1 VSLTVV
7 DPPPWA
13 TIQDAGRPAV
23 RHAGVPPSGAMDP
36 DALALVNLALG
47 NRSGDAAMEW
57 ALGPGTL
64 RTEASITICCSG
76 THSLVSLGRDPLPP
90 WTTRTL
96 PAGATLTLAPPAP
109 DRFAY
114 LAVRGG
120 LTVPPVLGS
129 RSTYVPAGF
138 GGYQGRLLRRGDEIP
153 TGTPGAPAALPFTIP
168 PVLRTRREEPMHFV
182 RGPEASCLSEEQ
194 WSTLV
199 DTPWEVGPESDRT
212 GLRLVGPS
220 LPPTLAADF
229 PSAPVCPGT
238 VQMPPGGAPVVLM
251 PDGPTIGGYPRVA
264 VVISTD
270 LGRLAMTPPGRAVR
284 FAEVGIEEAQ
294 RRYRRRRV
302 DWHTLEHLVGT
313 HSGRGSA

>member
-1 VSLTVV
+1 MSLTVV

-13 TIQDAGRPAV
+13 TIQDAGRPTL
-23 RHAGVPPSGAMDP
+23 RHAGIPPSGAMDA
-36 DALALVNLALG
+36 DSLALVNIALG
-47 NRSGDAAMEW
+47 NPPGHAALEW
-57 ALGPGTL
+57 ALGPGTM
-64 RTEASITICCSG
+64 RTGASLSICCSG
-76 THSLVSLGRDPLPP
+76 SLSLVSQDGVPLPP

-96 PAGATLTLAPPAP
+96 PAGTTLTLAPPTP
-109 DRFAY
+109 ERFAY

-120 LTVPPVLGS
+120 VDVPPVLAS
-129 RSTYVPAGF
+129 RSTYVPAAF
-138 GGYQGRLLRRGDEIP
+138 GGHRGRLLRRGDEIP
-153 TGTPGAPAALPFTIP
+153 TRASKHPADPFTIP
-168 PVLRTRREEPMHFV
+168 PLLHPRLEEPIRLV
-182 RGPEASCLSEEQ
+182 RGPDASCLSEEQ
-194 WSTLV
+194 WRTLL
-199 DTPWEVGPESDRT
+199 DTPWEVGPASDRT
-212 GLRLVGPS
+212 GLRLEGPS
-220 LPPTLAADF
+220 LTPTLAADF

-264 VVISTD
+264 VVIGTD

-302 DWHTLEHLVGT
+302 DWHTLEQLVNA

>member
-1 VSLTVV
+1 
-7 DPPPWA
+7 
-13 TIQDAGRPAV
+13 
-23 RHAGVPPSGAMDP
+23 MDP

-47 NRSGDAAMEW
+47 NRAEAAALEW

-64 RTEASITICCSG
+64 RAGSPLTICCSG
-76 THSLVSLGRDPLPP
+76 SHPLTTIDHNPLPP
-90 WTTRTL
+90 WTTRSV

-109 DRFAY
+109 ERFAY

-120 LTVPPVLGS
+120 LDVPPVLGS
-129 RSTYVPAGF
+129 RSTYLPGAF
-138 GGYQGRLLRRGDEIP
+138 GGHQGRLLRRGDEIP
-153 TGTPGAPAALPFTIP
+153 TGAPPKHHADPFTIP
-168 PVLRTRREEPMHFV
+168 PILRPRGDEPIQLL
-182 RGPEASCLSEEQ
+182 RGPDASCLSNEQ

-199 DTPWEVGPESDRT
+199 DSEWKVGPASDRT

-220 LPPTLAADF
+220 LPPILADDF

-238 VQMPPGGAPVVLM
+238 VQMPPGGSPVVLM

-270 LGRLAMTPPGRAVR
+270 LGRLALTPPGRPVR
-284 FAEVGIEEAQ
+284 FAEVDIEEAQ

-302 DWHTLEHLVGT
+302 DWHTLEHLVGL
-313 HSGRGSA
+313 HAEGGSA